1 MTSLAGDEWHPTN
14 DTHDE
19 LGGPKHPTLRLE
31 KPLFGLE
38 DRILSEHPARM
49 DGMPHPS
56 TPLVGRDV
64 ELAALLRLLDDDR
77 SASHPNASVV
87 SGDAGVGKTRLLA
100 EFIETANERGVLT
113 LVGHCL
119 DFGDAGLPYLPF
131 SEAFGRLAIEQP
143 EVVTELLRTFPPI
156 ARLLPQHRRMGG
168 SIEPP
173 DDRLDRIELFD
184 AVLGALTELA
194 REQWVM
200 LVVEDVHWAE
210 QSTRDLLGF
219 LLARISDERVALVI
233 SYRSDDLH
241 RRHPLRRTVAE
252 WARLPVVDRLPLSP
266 LAADDIRE
274 LVRMLCPVQFSEDEI
289 EHIVDR
295 AEGNAF
301 FTEELVTA
309 TQHGAAC
316 EAVPAE
322 LADLLLV
329 RLDRLS
335 AQARQVVQ
343 VSAVAGRRVTHG
355 LLAAV
360 ADLPDGQLDA
370 ALRDA
375 IDDHILEPRG
385 DDGYGFRH
393 ALLAEAVYD
402 DLLPGERVRLHAAY
416 ARALTKDDIDG
427 TAAELARHAR
437 ESHDLPLAFEASVR
451 AGDEAMSVAAPQ
463 EAMRHYEAALEL
475 LPNLP
480 TGMSDEAALVR
491 ITADAAAAAGHQFRA
506 ISLVRDAL
514 SEIGNRLA
522 PADRAELL
530 YSLATV
536 LLNVDV
542 DDEALVAS
550 TEALGLVPSEPDS
563 ELRIRLA
570 TLNAHA
576 AMALGRDVE
585 AARAAQEAI
594 EMAARL
600 AKPEAAA
607 DARTTLAVI
616 ERRAGEPAAA
626 ALQLSSIA
634 TEAHASGAISVELRS
649 WYSLGSLYYEQGD
662 LDRALEAYRSGIAR
676 AHAAGRDWAAYGLEA
691 RTLAGL
697 VEYARGNWDA
707 SARLADVRGEGAP
720 PIAEAV
726 LLAMGMSV
734 RAGRGDASAL
744 DLVARLQPRWARDG
758 MLCVL
763 TATATIELY
772 ATSGDLDRALD
783 IYDQAV
789 AQLTRLWQSSWFQA
803 RLRFAAQL
811 AAAASAVITS
821 QPSMRRAEI
830 VERIR
835 PIIDGGRESAH
846 RGLPKGRELGVES
859 VAWLARLEAEWARLR
874 WLADV
879 DPPSVDDHIGLWQA
893 SLEAFG
899 FGHVFEQARSRTRL
913 AAVLRSAGRVA
924 EAADVV
930 APARE
935 AARRLGAEPLLAE
948 IRALATERAVIREA
962 GGPQALTA
970 REREVLALLVEGRT
984 NRQVA
989 RQLYI
994 SEKTVSVHV
1003 SSVLAKLGVRS
1014 RAEAAALAQRDH
1026 LLGGGDSSRHG

>member
-1 MTSLAGDEWHPTN
+1 
-14 DTHDE
+14 
-19 LGGPKHPTLRLE
+19 
-31 KPLFGLE
+31 
-38 DRILSEHPARM
+38 M
-49 DGMPHPS
+49 DGMPRPA
-56 TPLVGRDV
+56 TPLVGRDT
-64 ELAALLRLLDDDR
+64 ELAALLRLLDTGR
-77 SASHPNASVV
+77 PAGHPNASVV
-87 SGDAGVGKTRLLA
+87 SGDAGVGKTRLLS
-100 EFIETANERGVLT
+100 EFVEEANERGVLT

-131 SEAFGRLAIEQP
+131 SEAFGRLAIDQP
-143 EVVTELLRTFPPI
+143 EVVADLMAKFPPI

-168 SIEPP
+168 AIEPP
-173 DDRLDRIELFD
+173 DDRLDRIDLFD

-194 REQWVM
+194 GDRWVA

-219 LLARISDERVALVI
+219 LLARIFDARVVLVI

-252 WARLPVVDRLPLSP
+252 WARLPTVDRLPLSP
-266 LAADDIRE
+266 LSAEEIRG
-274 LVRMLCPVQFSEDEI
+274 LVRALHAGPISEDEVQR
-289 EHIVDR
+289 IVER

-301 FTEELVTA
+301 FTEELVAA
-309 TQHGAAC
+309 TERGGAY
-316 EAVPAE
+316 ESVPAE

-329 RLDRLS
+329 RLDRLTS
-335 AQARQVVQ
+335 QARQVVQ
-343 VSAVAGRRVTHG
+343 VTAVAGRRVTHG

-360 ADLPDGQLDA
+360 ADLPDGELDA

-375 IDDHILEPRG
+375 IDEHILEPRG

-416 ARALTKDDIDG
+416 ARALTKDDIGG

-451 AGDEAMSVAAPQ
+451 AGDEAMTVAAPQ
-463 EAMRHYEAALEL
+463 EAMRRYESALEL

-480 TGMSDEAALVR
+480 TAVRDEAALVR
-491 ITADAAAAAGHQFRA
+491 VTADAAAAAGHQFRA
-506 ISLVRDAL
+506 VSLVRDAL
-514 SEIGNRLA
+514 SEIGPRLD

-530 YSLATV
+530 YSLATG

-550 TEALGLVPSEPDS
+550 TEALGLVPPEPDS
-563 ELRIRLA
+563 ALRVRLA
-570 TLNAHA
+570 TLHAHA

-585 AARAAQEAI
+585 GARSAQEAV
-594 EMAARL
+594 EMAIRL
-600 AKPEAAA
+600 GAPEAAA

-634 TEAHASGAISVELRS
+634 TEAHATGAIAVELRS

-662 LDRALEAYRSGIAR
+662 LDRAIEAFQSGIAR
-676 AHAAGRDWAAYGLEA
+676 AHAAGRDWAAFGLEA

-707 SARLADVRGEGAP
+707 SIRLADAHGAP
-720 PIAEAV
+720 PIAEA
-726 LLAMGMSV
+726 LLSAMGMIV
-734 RAGRGDASAL
+734 RAGRGDVSAL
-744 DLVARLQPRWARDG
+744 DLMARLQPRWARDG

-772 ATSGDLDRALD
+772 TTSGELDRALD
-783 IYDQAV
+783 VYHQAMTE
-789 AQLTRLWQSSWFQA
+789 LTRLWQSSWFQG
-803 RLRFAAQL
+803 RIRFGAQI
-811 AAAASAVITS
+811 AAAAAAVITS
-821 QPSMRRAEI
+821 RPSARRAEI
-830 VERIR
+830 VEQIR
-835 PIIDGGRESAH
+835 PIVEGGRESAH
-846 RGLPKGRELGVES
+846 RGLPKGRVLGVES
-859 VAWLARLEAEWARLR
+859 VAWLARLDAEWARLR

-879 DPPSVDDHIGLWQA
+879 DPPSAEDHIALWQA
-893 SLEAFG
+893 SLDAFS

-913 AAVLRSAGRVA
+913 AEVLRSAGRGA

-948 IRALATERAVIREA
+948 IRALATERAVTREL

-1026 LLGGGDSSRHG
+1026 LVGSADSSRHP